1 MIRAGRDVVDRL
13 QIAALADM
21 SPSVAAKRKPWNAT
35 GHPAPITTYRPTNG
49 RPQMWDKEQA
59 EAFAA
64 GQPVPQ
70 LPDQDS
76 PDDLL
81 DRFEAAELAGMT
93 PVAWESAYHQG
104 RFPSDDDR
112 LGVPMWHRRTVE
124 AIRDN
129 PPAFKKPKG
138 PTGNRQRRSQ
148 ELEQR
153 IRELLHEPGPRLSD
167 PDIAQRLGVHVN
179 TVFKHRTRIE
189 AAEQAPAPASE

>member
-13 QIAALADM
+13 QIAALANM
-21 SPSVAAKRKPWNAT
+21 SPSVAAKRKPWNAD
-35 GHPAPITTYRPTNG
+35 GHPKPITTYRPTNG
-49 RPQMWDKEQA
+49 RPAMWDKEQA

-64 GQPVPQ
+64 GLPVPQ
-70 LPDQDS
+70 LPEQDD

-93 PVAWESAYHQG
+93 PVAWESAYHQD
-104 RFPSDDDR
+104 RFPKDTEK
-112 LGVPMWHRRTVE
+112 LGVPVWRRRTVE

-129 PPAFKKPKG
+129 PPVFKKPKG

-153 IRELLHEPGPRLSD
+153 IRKLLNKPGPRLSN
-167 PDIAQRLGVHVN
+167 PDIAQRLDVHVN
-179 TVFKHRTRIE
+179 TVSNHRRRIE
-189 AAEQAPAPASE
+189 AAEQAAGPANE